1 MKFILNTL
9 QRGSIQKLRVDWSSG
24 YDISFTIAVSRALK
38 PILGLTKIELQQLV
52 MTERAPGST
61 PGSTSALVI
70 FLPIQIGRLPSVAP
84 VN

>member
-61 PGSTSALVI
+61 PGSTYPFGV
-70 FLPIQIGRLPSVAP
+70 FLPIQIGRPPSQWL